1 MYIIDQKLKER
12 EASNNPIRVG
22 VIGAGE
28 MGKGLINQICRYTPG
43 MVVAAVY
50 NRTVSKAERA
60 MHVAGVDRLSVVGSV
75 TEMTSAIENG
85 KTALTNEIDVLL
97 ECPELD
103 VLVELTGHITFAL
116 ENILKAFE
124 KGKHVVSFNAE
135 LEATFGPLLKAKAAE
150 YNVLYTLGD
159 GDQPG
164 VTQNLYRHVEMMGFE
179 PLLCGNIK
187 GLQDH
192 YRNPS
197 TQEAFAKQWEM
208 TPEMA
213 TNFADGTKISFEQAV
228 TANANGLCLAQ
239 RGMIGPDYKGHI
251 DEMTSGFYPDV
262 DKLKEL
268 GGIVDYVV
276 GGKPGPGVFVYATTK
291 DPLSVKYLE
300 YGKLGKGPLYSFY
313 VPYHLLFFELAFSI
327 ARLIDFE
334 DVTLDAKHGMKV
346 EVVTV
351 AKEDMQP
358 GDVIDRLGG
367 YKTYGICDNTKEARV
382 DNLLPIGLAE
392 DCVVK
397 RPLKKDDLIT
407 LDDVEFHD
415 LALLEKYKGQI
426 MTSVVMD
433 SPEV

>member
-12 EASNNPIRVG
+12 EASNNPIKVG

-28 MGKGLINQICRYTPG
+28 MGKGLINQIVRYTPG
-43 MVVAAVY
+43 MIVAAVY
-50 NRTVSKAERA
+50 NRTVAKAEKV
-60 MHVAGVDRLSVVGSV
+60 MQVAGVKTVALVDNVNG
-75 TEMTSAIENG
+75 MTAAIENG
-85 KTALTNEIDVLL
+85 QTAVTNEIDLLL
-97 ECPELD
+97 ESPDLD

-150 YNVLYTLGD
+150 HNVKYTLGD

-164 VTQNLYRHVEMMGFE
+164 VTQNLYRHVQMMGFE

-192 YRNPS
+192 YRNPA
-197 TQEAFAKQWEM
+197 TQEAFAKQWDM

-228 TANANGLCLAQ
+228 TANTNGMCVAK
-239 RGMIGPDYKGHI
+239 RGMIGPEFRGHI

-262 DKLKEL
+262 DELKQL

-291 DPLSVKYLE
+291 DPLSIKYLD

-327 ARLIDFE
+327 ARLIDFD
-334 DVTLDAKHGMKV
+334 DVTVDAAHGMKV

-367 YKTYGICDNTKEARV
+367 YKSYGVCDNSSSARA

-392 DCVVK
+392 GCVVK
-397 RPLKKDDLIT
+397 RALKRDGLIT

-415 LALLEKYKGQI
+415 PALLETYKEQI
-426 MTSVVMD
+426 VKSGEFA
-433 SPEV
+433 SY

>member
-1 MYIIDQKLKER
+1 MYIIDQKLEER
-12 EASNNPIRVG
+12 EASNNPIKVG

-28 MGKGLINQICRYTPG
+28 MGKGLINQICRYTLG
-43 MVVAAVY
+43 MIVAAVY
-50 NRTVSKAERA
+50 NRTVEKAEQA
-60 MHVAGVDRLSVVGSV
+60 MFASGVRGTQVVKSER
-75 TEMTSAIENG
+75 EMTMAIENG
-85 KTALTNEIDVLL
+85 KTAVTNDIDVLI
-97 ECPELD
+97 ECSGVD
-103 VLVELTGHITFAL
+103 VLVEMTGHITFAL

-150 YNVLYTLGD
+150 NNVLYTLGD

-164 VTQNLYRHVEMMGFE
+164 VTQNLFRHVKMMGFE

-197 TQEAFAKQWEM
+197 TQASFAKQWDM
-208 TPEMA
+208 TPEMV
-213 TNFADGTKISFEQAV
+213 TSFADGTKISFEQAV
-228 TANANGLCLAQ
+228 TANATNMSVAQ
-239 RGMIGPDYKGHI
+239 RGMIGPNFKGHV

-276 GGKPGPGVFVYATTK
+276 GGKPGPGVFIYATTN
-291 DPLSVKYLE
+291 DPLSAKYLK
-300 YGKLGKGPLYSFY
+300 YGKLGDGPLYSFY

-327 ARLIDFE
+327 ARLIDFK
-334 DVTLDAKHGMKV
+334 DITLNAEYGMKV

-351 AKEDMQP
+351 AKEDLKP
-358 GDVIDRLGG
+358 GDKIDGLGG
-367 YKTYGICDNTKEARV
+367 YKTYGICDNTVSARA

-392 DCVVK
+392 NCVVK
-397 RPLKKDDLIT
+397 RSLKKDELIA
-407 LDDVEFHD
+407 LDHIEFHNP
-415 LALLEKYKGQI
+415 ALLEQYKGQI
-426 MTSVVMD
+426 VKSGEYTVS
-433 SPEV
+433 

>member
-12 EASNNPIRVG
+12 EASNNPIKVG
-22 VIGAGE
+22 VIGVGE

-43 MVVAAVY
+43 MIVAAVY
-50 NRTVSKAERA
+50 NRTVEKAEQA
-60 MHVAGVDRLSVVGSV
+60 MLASGVRGAQVVK
-75 TEMTSAIENG
+75 TEREMTIAIENG
-85 KTALTNEIDVLL
+85 KTAITNDIDVLI
-97 ECPELD
+97 ECSEVD
-103 VLVELTGHITFAL
+103 VLVEMTGHITFAL
-116 ENILKAFE
+116 ENILKAFK

-150 YNVLYTLGD
+150 HKVRYTLGD

-164 VTQNLYRHVEMMGFE
+164 VTQNLFRHVKMMGFE

-197 TQEAFAKQWEM
+197 TQAAFAKQWDM
-208 TPEMA
+208 TPEMV
-213 TNFADGTKISFEQAV
+213 TSFADGTKISFEQAV
-228 TANANGLCLAQ
+228 TANATNMSVAQ
-239 RGMIGPDYKGHI
+239 RGMIGPNFKGHV
-251 DEMTSGFYPDV
+251 DEMTSGFYPDI

-276 GGKPGPGVFVYATTK
+276 GGKPGPGVFIYATTN
-291 DPLSVKYLE
+291 DPLSAKYLK
-300 YGKLGKGPLYSFY
+300 YGKLGDGPLYSFY

-327 ARLIDFE
+327 ARLIDFK
-334 DVTLDAKHGMKV
+334 DVTLDAEFGMKV

-351 AKEDMQP
+351 AKEDLNP
-358 GDVIDRLGG
+358 GDKIDGLGG
-367 YKTYGICDNTKEARV
+367 YKTYGICDNTVSARE

-397 RPLKKDDLIT
+397 RLLKKDDLIT
-407 LDDVEFHD
+407 LDDVEFHNP
-415 LALLEKYKGQI
+415 ALLKKYTGQI
-426 MTSVVMD
+426 INSAVL
-433 SPEV
+433 E